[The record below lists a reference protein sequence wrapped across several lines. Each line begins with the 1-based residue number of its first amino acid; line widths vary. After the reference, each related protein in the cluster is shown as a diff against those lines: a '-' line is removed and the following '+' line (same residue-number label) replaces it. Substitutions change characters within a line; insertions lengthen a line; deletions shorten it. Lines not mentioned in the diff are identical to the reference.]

1 MPSRPDHETTLALGV
16 RVAIHDARQ
25 NDRNPVI
32 WQPGQQYPAA
42 DAIHAAHTQP
52 TRTRRGLWELQNSI
66 LRLSRLAG
74 RVATILKEDRVVIL
88 ARMRHL

>member
-1 MPSRPDHETTLALGV
+1 M

-32 WQPGQQYPAA
+32 WHPGQQYPAA